1 MGNEGRIERSDDGG
15 QTWKLQADAL
25 QGDWRGGAVISDK
38 VWWLVGGNGAIA
50 RTTDGEHWE
59 RIAPP
64 ALAADASGKQPD
76 WLGIVASDSQTAT
89 ITAGNQQRYATHD
102 GGKTWQK
109 Q

>member
-1 MGNEGRIERSDDGG
+1 MSG
-15 QTWKLQADAL
+15 T
-25 QGDWRGGAVISDK
+25 
-38 VWWLVGGNGAIA
+38 VWWLVGREGAIG

-64 ALAADASGKQPD
+64 TMAADASGKQPD
-76 WLGIVASDSQTAT
+76 WVSVLATDSQTVIIGT
-89 ITAGNQQRYATHD
+89 RDGQRYATHD